1 MLASLA
7 PGETRIIGASGARHV
22 RSTIEV
28 LRGLGTGIDQDET
41 GFVVHGGPYR
51 PRRNSV
57 SVGSSG
63 TTLYFMI
70 GLAALGDAPVT
81 LTGQKYFQP
90 RPVGPLL
97 GALAQLGVRLE
108 SQDARPPIT
117 VAPSR
122 PTGGHVRISGTLSQ
136 WISGL
141 LLLAPFATRPTV
153 VEVDG
158 VLNEQ
163 PYVELTVRMMRD
175 FGLEVGVS
183 DDWRRFE
190 IEPGQEAQA
199 TEIVL
204 PPDIGSAAFGL
215 PPSPPHPSDAPFPRV
230 RPPPASCPAGGARP
244 WAARSTIPRRTSST
258 CSPRW
263 ACRWSSTRR
272 PAGCACVT
280 TASSCAA
287 CASTAGRCPTCCPS
301 SRRSG
306 PSRPAGPCS
315 RTSSTSA

>member
-7 PGETRIIGASGARHV
+7 PGETRIVGASGARHV

-28 LRGLGTGIDQDET
+28 LRGLGTRIEQDEN
-41 GFVVHGGPYR
+41 GFVVQGGPYS
-51 PRRNSV
+51 PRRPSV

-70 GLAALGDAPVT
+70 GLAALADAPVT
-81 LTGQKYFQP
+81 LTGQKYFQR

-117 VAPSR
+117 VQPSR
-122 PTGGHVRISGTLSQ
+122 PSGGHVRISGTLSQ

-183 DDWRRFE
+183 EDWRRFE
-190 IEPGQEAQA
+190 IEPGQEATP

-215 PPSPPHPSDAPFPRV
+215 AASALHPSDVLFRGM
-230 RPPPASCPAGGARP
+230 RTTLG
-244 WAARSTIPRRTSST
+244 TEIDHPRRTSST
-258 CSPRW
+258 CSRRW

-272 PAGCACVT
+272 PAACGCVT
-280 TASSCAA
+280 RASSCAV

-301 SRRSG
+301 SRRWG